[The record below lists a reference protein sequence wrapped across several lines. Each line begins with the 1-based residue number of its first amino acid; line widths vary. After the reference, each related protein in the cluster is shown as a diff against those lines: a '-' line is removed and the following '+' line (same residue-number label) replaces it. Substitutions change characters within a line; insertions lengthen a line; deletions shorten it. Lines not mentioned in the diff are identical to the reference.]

1 MRPELFLGR
10 NDVVE
15 NEHGQ
20 EEGHRDEKR
29 STIANERVLQR
40 ANHVE
45 DLQKRAHDISNS
57 TNKCHYCCPETNEIE
72 EFGLFCHHST
82 CIVVLATSDI
92 CSGNWPVW
100 HDGERRFATA
110 VLTGRNIRWPKGQF
124 HLPDSPFPMAR
135 NSMERPREPLPL
147 ALSERK
153 SPSCKQKGAFW
164 Q

>member
-15 NEHGQ
+15 NEHDQ

-82 CIVVLATSDI
+82 GIV
-92 CSGNWPVW
+92 
-100 HDGERRFATA
+100 
-110 VLTGRNIRWPKGQF
+110 
-124 HLPDSPFPMAR
+124 PDY
-135 NSMERPREPLPL
+135 LL
-147 ALSERK
+147 K
-153 SPSCKQKGAFW
+153 SQQRG
-164 Q
+164 